1 MTFYRKHLFLQC
13 LYAPIATYVCITNV
27 EGSGR
32 FFSLST
38 LPSVAPLTLASQTKS
53 IGAQAPDPID
63 HVGPS
68 RAGVA
73 DTRHQHDPLTQ
84 QIRGSTPRLQ
94 DKSVQANELPLTYSS
109 SSELAGPVV
118 LGRPTNRASSASTPT
133 QLPSPPT
140 GTESTAVKASNET
153 AIPSQPVGSVAP
165 AIVNANGKPDAASST
180 SEALFLEPDAATLV
194 PAVAIAGQRS
204 NGTRTPRLSPVNIQE
219 SQIRSENADDTPI
232 HSQAKELT
240 GKSFKGRGSQDVSAQ
255 ENLSAG
261 NTDPVPLQVR
271 HDGGHFLRDISGQE
285 RTHVNDGQSDNHANA
300 QVGSP
305 RNSAFPGVPSTPD
318 EQLRLEEAQ
327 SMQMAVS
334 TAAMVP
340 DRKQKVDPKNNQVV
354 VESGSQ
360 HIEDEMEAEKAS
372 SKPASPMHDVADE
385 AENSIDAFRPRGKPG
400 PPPMA
405 SQRDGRIPGMVRH
418 LSKDLTLSQRPPM
431 HINTDIPYT
440 PGEVNA
446 NVNSGISTLRTV
458 QPSTALES
466 PAPARP
472 GPSIVRA
479 PSPPERMTT
488 RVSSGAL
495 RHKSVSEILGETPKT
510 ATHHGDKSSID
521 RSHRESY
528 REDMHTPSSTSFNS
542 SPDTSSFRSRLIEL
556 KEREKE
562 RSKLSTVVFARQQ
575 PQNTTTELDQAQ
587 VGDSASRSDSWN
599 QDYLLPLF
607 VAQAA
612 APPQSLQPPLAALLA
627 SAHKT
632 LSTENLLAEF
642 HEQQDCRI
650 LRKIYQ
656 LQHAN
661 RWSLR
666 QLEKSF
672 EPTRPTTHWDVLLG
686 QMEWMRTDFREERKW
701 KITGAKILADW
712 CAAWVSCGT
721 EERRLLQVN
730 FRRLPVRLQID
741 STSIPTPDLVS
752 SNEDDSSD
760 AMDDDLPLTLTKQP
774 FAPATI
780 FSYAPDDIVFSL
792 NKTPASEKLLS
803 ELPLYQPSFELE
815 NAVLSS
821 VDFTPDRAWQTA
833 LVPLSKFAE
842 GKLTTADSS
851 TLKRR
856 SRYDYE
862 DLDELDGE
870 SATRITDSLPG
881 VTKDIIPPEQQDIA
895 LFNPENKHIRDRI
908 HAGHA
913 FRPPTDCS
921 MPSQAFFESRHSS
934 QWTAG
939 EDDELRR
946 LVKEYAFNWSLISS
960 CLSTTSLFS
969 SGAERRTP
977 WECFERWVNHLEGLP
992 SEMSKLAYFKAYSS
1006 RLQAAQRT
1014 LEQQYAQQAHNAN
1027 AQQMPNRRRNA
1038 LPIRVDRRK
1047 NNKHLALIHAMQ
1059 KLAKKRETAMQKQ
1072 QHGMKLF

>member
-1 MTFYRKHLFLQC
+1 MHDGTTDQSPASR
-13 LYAPIATYVCITNV
+13 IT
-27 EGSGR
+27 
-32 FFSLST
+32 
-38 LPSVAPLTLASQTKS
+38 TK
-53 IGAQAPDPID
+53 
-63 HVGPS
+63 
-68 RAGVA
+68 
-73 DTRHQHDPLTQ
+73 
-84 QIRGSTPRLQ
+84 
-94 DKSVQANELPLTYSS
+94 
-109 SSELAGPVV
+109 
-118 LGRPTNRASSASTPT
+118 
-133 QLPSPPT
+133 LPSPQA
-140 GTESTAVKASNET
+140 E
-153 AIPSQPVGSVAP
+153 
-165 AIVNANGKPDAASST
+165 PDSSALKVF
-180 SEALFLEPDAATLV
+180 SEAVTFSPLGSAGSIAAVIADVDEEPGTPRQASETLPLEPDNASLGSTVAT
-194 PAVAIAGQRS
+194 IGQRS
-204 NGTRTPRLSPVNIQE
+204 NGTRTLRLSPVSAQD
-219 SQIRSENADDTPI
+219 SQIRSKNARDD
-232 HSQAKELT
+232 HVHNHVEESREE
-240 GKSFKGRGSQDVSAQ
+240 SSESRGI
-255 ENLSAG
+255 
-261 NTDPVPLQVR
+261 
-271 HDGGHFLRDISGQE
+271 RDISAKDSLIN
-285 RTHVNDGQSDNHANA
+285 RTTDLALLQVSDVDDSLPRDMSSQGRAAVNDQQLDSHANP
-300 QVGSP
+300 QVGIHQNP
-305 RNSAFPGVPSTPD
+305 AFPGVPSTPD

-327 SMQMAVS
+327 SMKMAGP
-334 TAAMVP
+334 TAAIIP
-340 DRKQKVDPKNNQVV
+340 DPEKKAEAKNSQVV
-354 VESGSQ
+354 VDLSSQ
-360 HIEDEMEAEKAS
+360 HVEDEMEAETAS
-372 SKPASPMHDVADE
+372 SVLASPMLGIVDE
-385 AENSIDAFRPRGKPG
+385 TQGSLNAFRGREKSGV
-400 PPPMA
+400 PPMV
-405 SQRDGRIPGMVRH
+405 SQRDGRIPGMLRH

-431 HINTDIPYT
+431 HINTDIPYN
-440 PGEVNA
+440 PGQTNA
-446 NVNSGISTLRTV
+446 NSNTAVLSLGTA
-458 QPSTALES
+458 QPSTASES
-466 PAPARP
+466 PAPVRP
-472 GPSIVRA
+472 SPASIRA

-510 ATHHGDKSSID
+510 ATHHSEKISAD
-521 RSHRESY
+521 RGHRESY
-528 REDMHTPSSTSFNS
+528 REDMQTPSSTSFNS
-542 SPDTSSFRSRLIEL
+542 APESSSFRSRLIEL
-556 KEREKE
+556 REREKE

-575 PQNTTTELDQAQ
+575 PQNTATELDQAQ
-587 VGDSASRSDSWN
+587 LGDVNSHSESWK

-612 APPQSLQPPLAALLA
+612 APPQSLHPPLAALLA

-632 LSTENLLAEF
+632 LSTENLLTEF

-666 QLEKSF
+666 QLERSL

-686 QMEWMRTDFREERKW
+686 QMKWMRTDFREERKW
-701 KITGAKILADW
+701 KSTAAKILADW

-721 EERRLLQVN
+721 KERRMLQVN
-730 FRRLPVRLQID
+730 LRRLPVRSLTGPT
-741 STSIPTPDLVS
+741 STPTPDLVF

-760 AMDDDLPLTLTKQP
+760 AMDDDAPSPLIKQP

-792 NKTPASEKLLS
+792 DKTPASEKLLS
-803 ELPLYQPSFELE
+803 ELPLYQPSLDLE
-815 NAVLSS
+815 SAVLSS
-821 VDFTPDRAWQTA
+821 TDFTPDRAWQTA

-842 GKLTTADSS
+842 GKLTISDAGTPRN
-851 TLKRR
+851 RR
-856 SRYDYE
+856 RYDYR
-862 DLDELDGE
+862 DVDELEGE
-870 SATRITDSLPG
+870 PIIRLTDSLPG
-881 VTKDIIPPEQQDIA
+881 STKDIVPPEQEDIA

-1014 LEQQYAQQAHNAN
+1014 LEQQYSQQAHNAN
-1027 AQQMPNRRRNA
+1027 AQQVPNRRRNA

-1059 KLAKKRETAMQKQ
+1059 KLAKKRETALQKQ
-1072 QHGMKLF
+1072 QHGMRFFKRESTSAQIV